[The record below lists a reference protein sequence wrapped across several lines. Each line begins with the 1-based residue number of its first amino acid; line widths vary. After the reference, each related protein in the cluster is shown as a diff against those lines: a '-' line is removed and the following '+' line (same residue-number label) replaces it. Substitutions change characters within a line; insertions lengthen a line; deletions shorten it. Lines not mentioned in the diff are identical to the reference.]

1 VNSRARTQRSSQR
14 ARYWSSA
21 EASDQGGAWIR
32 KDQVTTQVAVRRRPR
47 RWALSVAALGV
58 LVGGLAAQPA
68 SADSGPPTPADS
80 GPPIAVQSS
89 PPPAVQSGP
98 LVTPQVGPQPT
109 AQPPAPGGPQLI
121 YFGDAPLASVLAD
134 GSGRTEYTALT
145 NVVTGPVVVSPDR
158 TQVAWEQQGLGG
170 LIDVDVA
177 DLDGTDMSILWAGTS
192 AGPPVWANDGSA
204 LAFVGQLTGAG
215 PGVFLQPT
223 RGGDAQFIPSSAL
236 AGQFEPT
243 DWSADGGTLVG
254 MYTPNTGCDGSA
266 LVNQVTSIALLRLA
280 TNTVKTLTHDCHEG
294 TALVR
299 DLDPALSPDGTQVV
313 FIRYGATQGLDRV
326 ATDGS
331 GRQELLTGDLCCT
344 APAWSPDG
352 TQLAYYSDL
361 GNNDAGIYVA
371 NADGSNPT
379 LITPALHHPAAIQW
393 GVAPSIPAS
402 STTPSGTPT
411 APHAESNAPAT
422 ATALSA
428 NPAKATVPIAVT
440 LTASVQAVKGTTVPS
455 GKAIF
460 TDTTTKQVLGTPGL
474 VDGSATISVTGMASG
489 DHEISVAYQP
499 ADVAAF
505 APSSSPTVEVQLS
518 PAVAGATP
526 DAAIGDDPGGLTIT
540 TPYGPQHPLNL
551 GPLVLDSSGLS
562 LVSTAVFGCAS
573 DHVAA
578 IQVTD
583 DRSANAN
590 WSAYISS
597 TDFTDRASN
606 IISGENLGLTGVTLV
621 PVAGNSS
628 TAPQAQ
634 TAQLAPGIALAAKDR
649 GSQGLKNG
657 PHMFATTTHGGNGSV
672 GICGTLTLTAP
683 TSTPPGVYT
692 ANLTLTIG

>member
-1 VNSRARTQRSSQR
+1 
-14 ARYWSSA
+14 
-21 EASDQGGAWIR
+21 
-32 KDQVTTQVAVRRRPR
+32 VTTQVAVRRRPR
-47 RWALSVAALGV
+47 SWALTVAALGV
-58 LVGGLAAQPA
+58 LVSTLAAGPA
-68 SADSGPPTPADS
+68 SADSAPPTPADS
-80 GPPIAVQSS
+80 APPIAVQSS

-98 LVTPQVGPQPT
+98 IVTPQLGPTPSPQQAST
-109 AQPPAPGGPQLI
+109 TGAQPI
-121 YFGDAPLASVLAD
+121 YFGDAPLASVLPN
-134 GSGRTEYTALT
+134 GSDSTEYTTLT

-177 DLDGTDMSILWAGTS
+177 DLDGMHTSILWAGTS
-192 AGPPVWANDGSA
+192 AGPPVWASDGSA
-204 LAFVGQLTGAG
+204 LAFVGQLAGAG

-243 DWSADGGTLVG
+243 DWSADGATLVG

-266 LVNQVTSIALLRLA
+266 SVNQVTSIALLRLT
-280 TNTVKTLTHDCHEG
+280 TNTVTTLTHDCHEG

-299 DLDPALSPDGTQVV
+299 DLDPEFSPDGTQVV

-331 GRQELLTGDLCCT
+331 DRKELLTGDLCCT

-361 GNNDAGIYVA
+361 GNNNAGIYVA
-371 NADGSNPT
+371 NADGTNPMF
-379 LITPALHHPAAIQW
+379 IAPALHHPAEIQW
-393 GVAPSIPAS
+393 GVASSIPAS
-402 STTPSGTPT
+402 SGTPSGTPT
-411 APHAESNAPAT
+411 PSHADTNAPAT

-440 LTASVQAVKGTTVPS
+440 LTASVQVVRGTTVPV
-455 GKAIF
+455 GKVIF
-460 TDTTTKQVLGTPGL
+460 TDTTTKQVLGTPSL

-499 ADVAAF
+499 ADAAAF
-505 APSSSPTVEVQLS
+505 APSSSPNVEVQLS
-518 PAVAGATP
+518 PAVAGTAP
-526 DAAIGDDPGGLTIT
+526 RAVIGDDPGGLTIT

-606 IISGENLGLTGVTLV
+606 VISAEDLGLTGVTLV
-621 PVAGNSS
+621 PVGNGAGV
-628 TAPQAQ
+628 PQAQ
-634 TAQLAPGIALAAKDR
+634 TAQLAPGVAIAAKDR

>member
-1 VNSRARTQRSSQR
+1 
-14 ARYWSSA
+14 
-21 EASDQGGAWIR
+21 
-32 KDQVTTQVAVRRRPR
+32 VTTQVAVRRRPR
-47 RWALSVAALGV
+47 CWASGRWAPRRWGIPVAALGV
-58 LVGGLAAQPA
+58 LVSALAAGPA
-68 SADSGPPTPADS
+68 SADSGPPSPADS
-80 GPPIAVQSS
+80 APPIGLQSS
-89 PPPAVQSGP
+89 PPPAVQPGP
-98 LVTPQVGPQPT
+98 IVTPQLGPTPST
-109 AQPPAPGGPQLI
+109 LPAAPSAAQPI
-121 YFGDAPLASVLAD
+121 YFGDAPLASVLPD
-134 GSGRTEYTALT
+134 GSASTEYTALT
-145 NVVTGPVVVSPDR
+145 NVVVGPVVISPHR

-170 LIDVDVA
+170 LIDVDIA
-177 DLDGTDMSILWAGTS
+177 DLDGTHTSILWAGTS

-243 DWSADGGTLVG
+243 DWSADGATLVG

-266 LVNQVTSIALLRLA
+266 SGNQVTSIALLKLS
-280 TNTVKTLTHDCHEG
+280 TNTVTTLTHDCHEG

-326 ATDGS
+326 AADGS

-361 GNNDAGIYVA
+361 GNNDAGIYVS

-379 LITPALHHPAAIQW
+379 FIAPALHHPAAIQW
-393 GVAPSIPAS
+393 GVAPTVPAS
-402 STTPSGTPT
+402 SITPSGTPT
-411 APHAESNAPAT
+411 ALHAASNAPAT

-428 NPAKATVPIAVT
+428 NPAKATVPVAVT
-440 LTASVQAVKGTTVPS
+440 LTASVQAVKGTRVPS
-455 GKAIF
+455 GEAIF
-460 TDTTTKQVLGTPGL
+460 TDTTTKQVLGTPSL

-499 ADVAAF
+499 ADAVAF

-518 PAVAGATP
+518 PAVASAATH
-526 DAAIGDDPGGLTIT
+526 ATTGDDPGGLTIT

-551 GPLVLDSSGLS
+551 GPLLLDSSGLS

-573 DHVAA
+573 GHVAA

-583 DRSANAN
+583 DRTANAN

-606 IISGENLGLTGVTLV
+606 VISAENLGLTGVTLV
-621 PVAGNSS
+621 PVVAHGSG
-628 TAPQAQ
+628 APQVQ
-634 TAQLAPGIALAAKDR
+634 TAQLAPGIAVAAKDHASR
-649 GSQGLKNG
+649 GLKNG
-657 PHMFATTTHGGNGSV
+657 PHLFATTTHGGNGSV